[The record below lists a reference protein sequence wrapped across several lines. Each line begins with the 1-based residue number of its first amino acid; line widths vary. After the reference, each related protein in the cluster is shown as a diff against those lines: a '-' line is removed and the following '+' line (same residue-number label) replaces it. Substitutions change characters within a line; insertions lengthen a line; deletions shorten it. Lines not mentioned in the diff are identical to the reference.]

1 MNVRPGSS
9 SGAAM
14 RRPIVYTP
22 IGTIHSPYHALEGV
36 PHQPTAGRGVAG
48 SIDIFPEYVD
58 GLVDLEGFSYVVLLY
73 HFHMSHGFSLR
84 VTPFYD
90 DRERGVFATR
100 APARPNGI
108 GLSVVRLVKRDGAT
122 LVIEDVDIVDG
133 TPLLDVKPYIPTVEE
148 IVDDDEGS

>member
-1 MNVRPGSS
+1 MNDKPGSTRDTS
-9 SGAAM
+9 S

-22 IGTIHSPYHALEGV
+22 IGTIHSPYHALDGV
-36 PHQPTAGRGVAG
+36 PHQPTAGRGVPG

-84 VTPFYD
+84 VTPFYG

-108 GLSVVRLVKRDGAT
+108 GLSVVRLVEREGPT
-122 LVIEDVDIVDG
+122 LIIEDVDIVDG
-133 TPLLDVKPYIPTVEE
+133 TPLLDVKPYIPMIEE
-148 IVDDDEGS
+148 TSEDS